1 MFAHW
6 KIVLC
11 LVFVQASPGY
21 SNELFDFIECGG
33 DPVQSVTIDDCSAVP
48 CTFQFGRTYHVQI
61 KPEYINPEVDNAPI
75 SLGILQYGAYF
86 EQNVTVNNPC
96 VFGCPI
102 TTRLE
107 YPEFD
112 LHFNVSSRL
121 VQLPSI
127 MRIES
132 SYLNGGTSS
141 VGFCIEM
148 DTTITN

>member
-6 KIVLC
+6 KVVLC

-21 SNELFDFIECGG
+21 SNELFDFIEC
-33 DPVQSVTIDDCSAVP
+33 D
-48 CTFQFGRTYHVQI
+48 
-61 KPEYINPEVDNAPI
+61 PEVDNAPI